1 MAYIIKKAKTV
12 AIKMKANTQ
21 HKEAGSGRLMS
32 QFFNQVLD
40 KSNFDQSLKTFQKG
54 KAPQFK
60 TANGGL
66 YKTNSVNN
74 KFSRRK
80 FRTQTSRLQ
89 KQLKNVD
96 TQKNT

>member
-40 KSNFDQSLKTFQKG
+40 KSNFDQSLKTF
-54 KAPQFK
+54 
-60 TANGGL
+60 
-66 YKTNSVNN
+66 
-74 KFSRRK
+74 
-80 FRTQTSRLQ
+80 
-89 KQLKNVD
+89 
-96 TQKNT
+96 